1 MAKIIKLKPYQKLP
15 TQHSVP
21 QIPCEHKN
29 VIAYRVSRTVRCV
42 FCGAQ
47 LDPFDI
53 LVDMIQGHI
62 PAGCENKEQQRF
74 EREVGER
81 QEKEPGDKE

>member
-1 MAKIIKLKPYQKLP
+1 MAKIIKLEPFQKLP
-15 TQHSVP
+15 AQHSVP

-42 FCGAQ
+42 FCGAL

-53 LVDMIQGHI
+53 LVDMIQGYV
-62 PAGCENKEQQRF
+62 PAGGGNKEQQRF
-74 EREVGER
+74 EKEVWR
-81 QEKEPGDKE
+81 RKEKEPEDKE